1 MISTAAVGDA
11 ADVAVLVADSTVDE
25 GEALLVWEDMIGE
38 PFVPSIVVDNA
49 AIVVTLVVGDTVP
62 TVTDSFSM
70 SNPLTVEDA
79 SVKTA
84 LI

>member
-49 AIVVTLVVGDTVP
+49 AIVVILVVGDTVP